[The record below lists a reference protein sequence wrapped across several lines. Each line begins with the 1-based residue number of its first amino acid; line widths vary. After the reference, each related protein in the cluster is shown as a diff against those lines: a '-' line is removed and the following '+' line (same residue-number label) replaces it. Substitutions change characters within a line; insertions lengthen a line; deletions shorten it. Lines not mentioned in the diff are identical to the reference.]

1 MKDEKKSPDLALSA
15 STSATSDALSARPR
29 ADLERE
35 DRSLLWRERA
45 STIVS

>member
-1 MKDEKKSPDLALSA
+1 VVREELHHDLALSA
-15 STSATSDALSARPR
+15 STHVAALSARSR

-35 DRSLLWRERA
+35 DRPLLWRERA